1 MIYTSDYV
9 GKWYWLKYDDKILL
23 VENMS
28 SELERATNAQK
39 LIQGDSGTHVISNN
53 GKKIDENNYASSND
67 FFYNFRFNVSSY
79 IWI

>member
-28 SELERATNAQK
+28 SELERATSAQK
-39 LIQGDSGTHVISNN
+39 LIQGDSGTHVISFN
-53 GKKIDENNYASSND
+53 GKT
-67 FFYNFRFNVSSY
+67 
-79 IWI
+79 